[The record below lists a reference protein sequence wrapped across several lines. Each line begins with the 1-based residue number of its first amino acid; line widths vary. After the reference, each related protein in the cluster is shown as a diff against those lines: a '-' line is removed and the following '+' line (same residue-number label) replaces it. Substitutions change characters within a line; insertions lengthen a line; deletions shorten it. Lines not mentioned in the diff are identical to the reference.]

1 MATSD
6 LPNGIQLTVL
16 DETYRSNPYPILNAI
31 RTEKAVHHNAELGQY
46 LYTRYNDVRNILR
59 DKEMWTDP
67 RKGAPGSFIYE
78 ILGGADQDKEPS
90 MLLMDEPNHR
100 RLRSLV
106 NKPFTPAQVEKWRV
120 RTQQIVQRT
129 LNKITTNKFDLIAE
143 FAGPIPTVVIAELL
157 GIDSSRHDDFKL
169 WSDAAVK
176 TAFNPFPEA
185 AELEKGNTAQTAL
198 NDFFNQEIQL
208 RRGQLGDDLISDML
222 RAEEQG
228 STLTDDEIISQCNL
242 LLIAGNVT
250 TTDLIGN
257 GIKALLDHPQQLDK
271 LRNRPELIVNAV
283 EEILRFD
290 PPVNQSGRI
299 ANREYEVDGCPVAR
313 GQSLATS
320 LAAANRDPDIYQH
333 PDSFDIERKDSHHQ
347 SFGGGRHTCLGA
359 HLARLEAQ
367 VAILALLDRF
377 PNLQHTEQGYRYA
390 NIPGFRGL
398 AEFWLQNES

>member
-1 MATSD
+1 MATPK

-16 DETYRSNPYPILNAI
+16 DETYRNDPYPILREI
-31 RTEKAVHHNAELGQY
+31 QTQKAVHHNNELGQY
-46 LYTRYNDVRNILR
+46 LYTRYDDVRNILR

-78 ILGGADQDKEPS
+78 ILGGAEQDKEPS
-90 MLLMDEPNHR
+90 MLLMDEPDHR

-106 NKPFTPAQVEKWRV
+106 NKPFTPAQVEKWR
-120 RTQQIVQRT
+120 QRT
-129 LNKITTNKFDLIAE
+129 RHIVHRTLDKITTSRFDLIAE
-143 FAGPIPTVVIAELL
+143 FAGPIPTVVIAEML
-157 GIDSSRHDDFKL
+157 GIDASRHDDFKH

-176 TAFNPFPEA
+176 TAFNAFPEA
-185 AELEKGNTAQTAL
+185 DELDQGNAAQAAL
-198 NDFFNQEIQL
+198 NDFFKNQIQL
-208 RRGQLGDDLISDML
+208 RRQQLGDDLISDML

-228 STLTDDEIISQCNL
+228 SKLTDDEIISQCNL

-257 GIKALLDHPQQLDK
+257 GIKALLDHPEQLKK
-271 LRNRPELIVNAV
+271 LRHKPELINNTV

-299 ANREYEVDGCPVAR
+299 ANRTYEVNGCPVGR

-320 LAAANRDPDIYQH
+320 LAAANRDPNAYQH
-333 PDSFDIERKDSHHQ
+333 PDSFDIEREDSHHQ

-367 VAILALLDRF
+367 EAILGLLDRF
-377 PNLQHTEQGYRYA
+377 PNLAHAQQGYRYA

-398 AEFWLQNES
+398 AEFWLQN